1 MTSLSGLTSSDQ
13 QQMDFMKL
21 LVTEL
26 QNQNPLEPLDNK
38 DMAAQLA
45 QFTQLSLSEDMNS
58 NISEMNA
65 TMGNLNSSF
74 HGAMLVAELDY
85 ARSLLGQEVAF
96 YSGFHEQYLSGKVE
110 AINIVDGQPSLN
122 VRATVTNPDSSQD
135 EMEFPVKLG
144 EITGIKY
151 EE

>member
-1 MTSLSGLTSSDQ
+1 MTSLSGLISSDQ

-26 QNQNPLEPLDNK
+26 QNQNPLEPMDNK
-38 DMAAQLA
+38 EMASQLA
-45 QFTQLSLSEDMNS
+45 QFTQLSLSEDMNG

-65 TMGNLNSSF
+65 TMEKMNASF

-85 ARSLLGQEVAF
+85 AKSLLGKEVAF
-96 YSGFHEQYLSGKVE
+96 YSGYHEQYLAGKVE
-110 AINIVDGQPSLN
+110 AINIVDGQPRLS
-122 VRATVTNPDSSQD
+122 VRATITNPDTTQED
-135 EMEFPVKLG
+135 RIFPIKLN
-144 EITGIKY
+144 EITGIKS

>member
-21 LVTEL
+21 LVAEL
-26 QNQNPLEPLDNK
+26 QNQTPLEPLDNK
-38 DMAAQLA
+38 EMASQLA

-65 TMGNLNSSF
+65 TMEKMNASF
-74 HGAMLVAELDY
+74 RGAMLVAELDY
-85 ARSLLGQEVAF
+85 AKSLLGKEVAF
-96 YSGFHEQYLSGKVE
+96 YSGYHEQYLSGKVE
-110 AINIVDGQPSLN
+110 AINIVDGQPRLS
-122 VRATVTNPDSSQD
+122 VRATVTNPDATQED
-135 EMEFPVKLG
+135 RIFPIKLN
-144 EITGIKY
+144 EITGIKS

>member
-1 MTSLSGLTSSDQ
+1 MTSLAGLTSSDQ

-21 LVTEL
+21 LVAEL
-26 QNQNPLEPLDNK
+26 QNQNPLEPMNNTE
-38 DMAAQLA
+38 MASQLA

-65 TMGNLNSSF
+65 TMEKMNASF

-85 ARSLLGQEVAF
+85 AKSLLGKEVAF
-96 YSGFHEQYLSGKVE
+96 YSGHHEQYLSGKVE
-110 AINIVDGQPSLN
+110 AINIVDGQPRLS
-122 VRATVTNPDSSQD
+122 VRATITNPDATQED
-135 EMEFPVKLG
+135 RIFPIKLN
-144 EITGIKY
+144 EITGIKS